1 MGYYINTDSKHNL
14 LPAKG
19 KVAALVADGGK
30 VVDGNTYLP
39 NMVCVVENSAFEAAA
54 YLFSELEYEDFLID
68 DGRPTTFLQHPLA
81 PQLSGYKG

>member
-1 MGYYINTDSKHNL
+1 MGFYINTDSKHNL

-19 KVAALVADGGK
+19 KVKALLNDGATLVSGEEY
-30 VVDGNTYLP
+30 VP

-54 YLFSELEYEDFLID
+54 YLYNELEYEDFLVD
-68 DGRPTTFLQHPLA
+68 DGRPTTFLQHRLA